1 MAHKRRKKKRI
12 PTTREHPPF
21 APVNNRPP
29 GERPP
34 VEVTRAGFRPA
45 GSIPYAT
52 EHPSGPRRGSDPP
65 AAEVLRGATKVLT
78 TMRPATIL

>member
-1 MAHKRRKKKRI
+1 MARKRCKKKHI

-45 GSIPYAT
+45 AYQPK
-52 EHPSGPRRGSDPP
+52 RN
-65 AAEVLRGATKVLT
+65 
-78 TMRPATIL
+78 